1 MKTITYQNKLINK
14 KQLRELLSWS
24 FSNYDSMQAC
34 ALADELKYLGFK
46 YASQAGISISLED
59 LRIPFIK
66 NSMVEKANNEILDLE
81 KIYLKGKI
89 TDIERFQKIID
100 IWGSISDSLK
110 EQVVF
115 YFKNY
120 DPLNSV
126 YIMAFS
132 GARGNLAQVRQLVGM
147 RGLMAGPSGEVMNIA
162 IEKNFREGLTITDYL
177 ISGYGARKGIIDTA
191 LKTANSGYLTR
202 RLIDV
207 GQDILIRD
215 KDCSTIHSLL
225 FSNNSIQLA
234 NLNLIYE
241 KLNGRVL
248 NKSIFNSNKKEIIAN
263 KNSEITLK
271 LIEKCLKKN
280 IKRFYI
286 RSPLTC
292 NLYRAICQRCYGWD
306 LANENL
312 VEMGEAIGILAGQSI
327 GEPGTQLTMRTFHTG
342 GVFNSQA
349 KQKILS
355 PMSGI
360 VKFTGNLR
368 TVRLRTNIGEDVL
381 VAKSSG
387 YFFIVPITKNQKLT
401 RIQVLENTILFLNNN
416 DYVLERKPIGEVINK
431 NKQSRIELKPIL
443 TDNSGEIFMPLLRN
457 RGKLLSNNKLI
468 WILSG
473 QLYKSPLN
481 SFVNFYSDYKLNAN
495 SYIFRTKI
503 LNSYKGYVKVINQ
516 ENDLYR
522 RKIEILTNK
531 YLLTNFNLQSLPDS
545 FNSKNYK
552 NCILEYQNLKYL
564 IKTKIINSKYYI
576 RLKKSKIIGDLL
588 TNAFKTN
595 TGGKLYY
602 DKVNQTQVQNKL
614 QNSLI
619 KYLHVA
625 YLFRNNWTNP
635 PEQSQK
641 LLFHKKNK
649 SRLNSKIR
657 NSTKF
662 RVKLQLHE
670 KSAWKPT
677 ETDKSKFLNSPLKLI
692 NWESPP
698 KQMNFRTIL
707 WIEEETHKFES
718 KVNNVLVKPGNYIAK
733 NFQLLN
739 DPKIFSKISGLVN
752 ITKKN
757 NDFQILSIKPGSVY
771 KGKIFK
777 NLFKKIYYPGETI
790 FSNIIINNLSFC
802 QNTIIANNK
811 QLLIQPIKLYEIP
824 YSIFNRHN
832 KENQNSQNVFKL
844 VQNYIYESNT
854 IIKTSK
860 SLDLIITKLNFNSNQ
875 FFYNNTIIELFKNKE
890 MNSITCKTYEKFF
903 LTKYIVSSLKYR
915 NIKSCFLI
923 SSNQFI
929 DSYTILG
936 YLESVTLN
944 SSKIVKYKMKTGD
957 IKEILLISNKDCF
970 AFKKSKASNKKIGNF
985 ILESENINKVG
996 KIIGENRNF
1005 FIIQKAQ
1012 AYFFPN
1018 CKLDEIDLKS
1028 PIKYK
1033 TMTQTQFQFQT
1044 RIKTNRSISLNF
1056 INLFRASIKNR
1067 VRTNIFKLSNYK
1079 IPLKIEFSKF
1089 FFEKNS
1095 RLYNSL
1101 IPNFLKQFSLNNTKM
1116 DLNIEQIIEPKEF
1129 EFLITRDNLLK
1140 ETEILIQKSKIKS
1153 RNILIRSS
1161 EFIKDLKKKNNTDNF
1176 SLTLVKFCEYPFTKS
1191 IKSVG
1196 LYSLTADHFEQ
1207 ETNNIFC
1214 QNNMFIE
1221 SGKTVGFLNLEKEIT
1236 IDIVQG
1242 LPKIEQVLEA
1252 RKQILNKKKMPRNK
1266 KKGTLIQ
1273 KTNLDP
1279 NLKFKKLGSLIQE
1292 NDKINPHKL
1301 LKVYFNY
1308 YGIIKIF
1315 TCDRKKKIKYARLIR
1330 NYESSYKSFKK
1341 VQLFILNSV
1350 QSIYKSQGVLINDKH
1365 LEIVIKQMTTRVIV
1379 TYEGMTPLL
1388 KGEIIDLYHM
1398 KYINQ
1403 IISTKEAKSACYAP
1417 LLFGITKA
1425 ALNNPS
1431 FISAASFQET
1441 IRVLTKASI
1450 EGKIDWLRG
1459 LKENIVIGYLIPAG
1473 TGFKTY
1479 RNSFKKPR
1487 QLA

>member
-1 MKTITYQNKLINK
+1 MKTFSYQNKLINK

-46 YASQAGISISLED
+46 YSSQAGISISLED
-59 LRIPFIK
+59 LRIPFVK
-66 NSMVEKANNEILDLE
+66 NSMLKKSNNEVIDIE

-100 IWGSISDSLK
+100 IWGSVSDSLK

-147 RGLMAGPSGEVMNIA
+147 RGLMADSSGEVMNIG
-162 IEKNFREGLTITDYL
+162 IRKNFREGLTITDYL

-225 FSNNSIQLA
+225 FSNTSLKLA
-234 NLNLIYE
+234 NVNLIYE

-248 NKSIFNSNKKEIIAN
+248 NKSIFDWNKKETIAN
-263 KNSEITLK
+263 KNSEINLK

-280 IKRFYI
+280 IKRLYI
-286 RSPLTC
+286 RSPLIC

-306 LANENL
+306 LASENL
-312 VEMGEAIGILAGQSI
+312 VEIGEAIGILAGQSI

-360 VKFTGNLR
+360 VKFSNNLK
-368 TVRLRTNIGEDVL
+368 TFRLRTNIGEDVR
-381 VAKSSG
+381 VAKNSS
-387 YFFIVPITKNQKLT
+387 YFFIVPKTINQKLT
-401 RIQVLENTILFLNNN
+401 KIQVLENTILFFNNN
-416 DYVLERKPIGEVINK
+416 DYVQKRNPIGELINK
-431 NKQSRIELKPIL
+431 NKQIRIEIKPIL
-443 TDNSGEIFMPLLRN
+443 TDNSGEIFMPLLQN
-457 RGKLLSNNKLI
+457 KGNLINNNKLI

-473 QLYKSPLN
+473 QLYNSPIN
-481 SFVNFYSDYKLNAN
+481 SFVNFYSDHKLNAN
-495 SYIFRTKI
+495 SYIFRAKVI
-503 LNSYKGYVKVINQ
+503 NNSKGYVKIINHQ
-516 ENDLYR
+516 KDLYR
-522 RKIEILTNK
+522 RKIQILTNK

-545 FNSKNYK
+545 FNSRNYK

-564 IKTKIINSKYYI
+564 IKTTLINSKYYI
-576 RLKKSKIIGDLL
+576 KIKKSKTIADLL
-588 TNAFKTN
+588 TNAFKTK

-602 DKVNQTQVQNKL
+602 DKINETQIHHKL
-614 QNSLI
+614 QNSSI
-619 KYLHVA
+619 KYLHGIYFFKNNWKKPKKPFDKKKVA
-625 YLFRNNWTNP
+625 YKLRTASKLELKLELREKFNW
-635 PEQSQK
+635 K
-641 LLFHKKNK
+641 IIDKNK
-649 SRLNSKIR
+649 H
-657 NSTKF
+657 
-662 RVKLQLHE
+662 Q
-670 KSAWKPT
+670 
-677 ETDKSKFLNSPLKLI
+677 FLNSPLELI
-692 NWESPP
+692 NWQIPP
-698 KQMNFRTIL
+698 KQRNFKTIL

-718 KVNNVLVKPGNYIAK
+718 KLNNILVKPGNYIAK

-739 DPKIFSKISGLVN
+739 DPKIFSKTSGLVT

-757 NDFQILSIKPGSVY
+757 SDFQILSIKPGSVY
-771 KGKIFK
+771 KGKIFR
-777 NLFKKIYYPGETI
+777 NLFRKMYYPGETI
-790 FSNIIINNLSFC
+790 FSNIIINKLSFC
-802 QNTIIANNK
+802 QNTIISNSK
-811 QLLIQPIKLYEIP
+811 QLLIRPIKIYEIP
-824 YSIFNRHN
+824 YSIVNRHN
-832 KENQNSQNVFKL
+832 KENQNSQTIFEL
-844 VQNYIYESNT
+844 VQNYAYESNR

-860 SLDLIITKLNFNSNQ
+860 SLNLILVKLNFNSNQ
-875 FFYNNTIIELFKNKE
+875 FFYDNTIIELFKNKE
-890 MNSITCKTYEKFF
+890 IHAITFKTYEHFF
-903 LTKYIVSSLKYR
+903 LKKYIVASLKYR
-915 NIKSCFLI
+915 NIQSCLLI
-923 SSNQFI
+923 SSSQFI

-936 YLESVTLN
+936 YLESLIL
-944 SSKIVKYKMKTGD
+944 SSSNIIKFKIKTTH
-957 IKEILLISNKDCF
+957 IKQILLISNKDCF
-970 AFKKSKASNKKIGNF
+970 ATKKSKFLNKKVGNF
-985 ILESENINKVG
+985 ILENRKLEKVG
-996 KIIGENRNF
+996 KIIAENKNF
-1005 FIIQKAQ
+1005 FIIQKGQ
-1012 AYFFPN
+1012 PYFFPN
-1018 CKLDEIDLKS
+1018 CKLDEIELKS

-1033 TMTQTQFQFQT
+1033 TMTQEQFQFQT
-1044 RIKTNRSISLNF
+1044 RIETNRSISLNF
-1056 INLFRASIKNR
+1056 SNLFRASIKKR
-1067 VRTNIFKLSNYK
+1067 IRTNISKLSNYK

-1095 RLYNSL
+1095 RLYTSL
-1101 IPNFLKQFSLNNTKM
+1101 IPNFLKQFSVNNTKI
-1116 DLNIEQIIEPKEF
+1116 DLNLEQIIEPKEF
-1129 EFLITRDNLLK
+1129 EFLITEDNLLQ
-1140 ETEILIQKSKIKS
+1140 ETEIFIKKSQKQS

-1161 EFIKDLKKKNNTDNF
+1161 EFIKNSKKKNNNNNF

-1196 LYSLTADHFEQ
+1196 IYSLTADHFEQ
-1207 ETNNIFC
+1207 ERNNIFC
-1214 QNNMFIE
+1214 QNKTFIE
-1221 SGKTVGFLNLEKEIT
+1221 SGETLGFLNLEKEIT

-1242 LPKIEQVLEA
+1242 LPKIEQILEA
-1252 RKQILNKKKMPRNK
+1252 RKKILNIKRIPRNR
-1266 KKGTLIQ
+1266 KKGALIQ

-1279 NLKFKKLGSLIQE
+1279 NFRFKKLGSLIQE

-1301 LKVYFNY
+1301 LKIYFNY
-1308 YGIIKIF
+1308 YGILKIF
-1315 TCDRKKKIKYARLIR
+1315 TCDRRKKIKYTRLIQ

-1350 QSIYKSQGVLINDKH
+1350 QSIYKSQGVVINDKH

-1379 TYEGMTPLL
+1379 TYQGKTPLL

-1398 KYINQ
+1398 QYVNQ
-1403 IISTKEAKSACYAP
+1403 VIRTKEEKYACYVP

-1459 LKENIVIGYLIPAG
+1459 LKENIVIGHLIPAG

-1479 RNSFKKPR
+1479 RNSFKKKVESFN
-1487 QLA
+1487 